1 MRIVVGTLKY
11 CVEVSVNALFKPGQT
26 AVVTGA
32 ALGIGRAV
40 AHKLAK
46 LGLRVVMVDQAS
58 AALHDSAAAVAAV
71 AGADNVLTS
80 TTDVADA
87 AAMAALAVEVE
98 HLFGAPTL
106 LMNNAAT
113 RVGGGVTAPTENWRT
128 AFEVN
133 FWGVLNG
140 VNAFLPMMLA
150 AQNASYIVNVGS
162 KQGITN
168 PPGNAAY
175 NATKAAL
182 RFYTESLQHDLRE
195 RPGCS
200 VTAHLLVPGWTTTGT
215 NTHKPGAWLPEQVI
229 ERMLQRLA
237 VGSFYIVC
245 PDNEVS
251 EAMDRQRILWAATDI
266 TNDRPPLSRWH
277 GGHGTEFEVF
287 KM

>member
-1 MRIVVGTLKY
+1 MSAQFKPDQIVVI
-11 CVEVSVNALFKPGQT
+11 
-26 AVVTGA
+26 TGA
-32 ALGIGRAV
+32 AFGIGRAV
-40 AHKLAK
+40 AHRLATQ
-46 LGLRVVMVDQAS
+46 GLRVVMVDQAS
-58 AALHDSAAAVAAV
+58 AALQDSAATVAAIV
-71 AGADNVLTS
+71 GADNVLAS
-80 TTDVADA
+80 ATDVTDA
-87 AAMAALAVEVE
+87 AAMGALAVEVE
-98 HLFGAPTL
+98 RRFGAPTL

-113 RVGGGVTAPTENWRT
+113 RVGGGVTVPTENWRT

-140 VNAFLPMMLA
+140 INAFLPMMLA
-150 AQNASYIVNVGS
+150 AKRAGHIVNVGS

-182 RFYTESLQHDLRE
+182 RFYTESLQHDLRG
-195 RPGCS
+195 RPGCC

-215 NTHKPGAWLPEQVI
+215 NTHKPGAWLPEQVA

-277 GGHGTEFEVF
+277 GGHDDEFKAFEV
-287 KM
+287 